1 VARFIA
7 RKFINI
13 LLSLFVLATATFWL
27 MKIVPG
33 NPFLSEK
40 MPVRIRESL
49 MTYYG
54 LNKPIWEQYLVY
66 LNNLIH
72 FNLGTSMKSQ
82 YQSVTSIVSDS
93 FVYSLQLGIVA
104 IVVSVVVGVGLGMAA
119 AMYHR
124 KLIDKVAI
132 ILAVI
137 GISVPNFV
145 IASMLQ
151 YFLGVRIPLF
161 AVQGLNG
168 PLDFVLPVIALSAL
182 PIAFIARLTR
192 SSMLEVLTAD
202 YIRTAK
208 AKGMPG
214 YVIIVR
220 HGLRNGI
227 LPVVTYLGPMTA
239 NIITG
244 SVVVEEIFG
253 IPGLGK
259 FFTDSVQNRD
269 YTLIMGITLF
279 YAIILMLARFLTDVA
294 YAFIDPRIKLQAR
307 EGG

>member
-1 VARFIA
+1 
-7 RKFINI
+7 
-13 LLSLFVLATATFWL
+13 
-27 MKIVPG
+27 
-33 NPFLSEK
+33 

-124 KLIDKVAI
+124 KLIDKAAI

>member
-124 KLIDKVAI
+124 KLIDKAAI

>member
-1 VARFIA
+1 MARFIA

-49 MTYYG
+49 MAYYG

-82 YQSVTSIVSDS
+82 YQSVTGIISDS

-124 KLIDKVAI
+124 RLIDKAAI
-132 ILAVI
+132 ILAVL

-161 AVQGLNG
+161 AVQGLDG
-168 PLDFVLPVIALSAL
+168 PLDFVLPVISLSAL

-214 YVIIVR
+214 YAIIVR

-227 LPVVTYLGPMTA
+227 LPVVTYIGPMTA

-259 FFTDSVQNRD
+259 FFTDSVLNRD